1 MNTEGRK
8 TELTE
13 HELRQIVGGRAP
25 IPVID
30 WEVSA
35 RYLYENDR
43 YLSLPAS
50 MQEQYLYYLE
60 IHEYDLIGDLIKQ
73 NLPEYGE
80 DYPILRDAVNKS
92 VIGYR

>member
-1 MNTEGRK
+1 MGTENRK

-13 HELRQIVGGRAP
+13 YEQRQVVGGRAP

-50 MQEQYLYYLE
+50 MHEQYLYYLE
-60 IHEYDLIGDLIKQ
+60 NHEYDLIGDLIKQ
-73 NLPEYGE
+73 YLPEYGE

>member
-1 MNTEGRK
+1 MSDKK
-8 TELTE
+8 TELTALE
-13 HELRQIVGGRAP
+13 MENVVGGRAP
-25 IPVID
+25 IPVIN

-35 RYLYENDR
+35 KYLYENER

-60 IHEYDLIGDLIKQ
+60 SHEYDLIGDLIKQ